1 MSEWTT
7 PKTNWEPSDKFNFT
21 DYNRI
26 RNNLIYLKERANR
39 LIRPFEIEDMGEDIT
54 SYLAY
59 WDVQFFNA
67 IEKNIDIISENAYGL
82 NYGIRQTFY
91 DNGAFIKWDELNR
104 IESATVDINN
114 MIDRQEVIE
123 RRLSFVL
130 GGFAL

>member
-1 MSEWTT
+1 MSEWIT

-54 SYLAY
+54 YYLAY

-67 IEKNIDIISENAYGL
+67 IEKNLDIISENAY
-82 NYGIRQTFY
+82 
-91 DNGAFIKWDELNR
+91 
-104 IESATVDINN
+104 
-114 MIDRQEVIE
+114 
-123 RRLSFVL
+123 
-130 GGFAL
+130 